1 MLKVRY
7 LPIGI
12 ALVNSRSKKG
22 GNNSNLYGYFIGTVS
37 IMKSAEIYLISILKN
52 SMKIYQNLKKQAFES
67 DLYGIIFP
75 KSTLFCTGK

>member
-1 MLKVRY
+1 MSDCEKKSKHDMLKVRY

-37 IMKSAEIYLISILKN
+37 IMKSAEIYLISILKS
-52 SMKIYQNLKKQAFES
+52 SMKIYQNFKKS
-67 DLYGIIFP
+67 
-75 KSTLFCTGK
+75 S

>member
-1 MLKVRY
+1 MSDCEKKSKHDMLKVRY

-37 IMKSAEIYLISILKN
+37 IMKSAEI
-52 SMKIYQNLKKQAFES
+52 
-67 DLYGIIFP
+67 
-75 KSTLFCTGK
+75 